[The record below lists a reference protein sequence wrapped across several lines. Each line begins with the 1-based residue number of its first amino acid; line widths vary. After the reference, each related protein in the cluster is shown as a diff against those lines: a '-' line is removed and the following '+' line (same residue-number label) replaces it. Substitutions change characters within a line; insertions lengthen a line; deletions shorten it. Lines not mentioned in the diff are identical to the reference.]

1 MKDKDQFFQTVLNH
15 TSDVLMICDRN
26 RHVVYITPNAYELS
40 GYGPEEWKNRDT
52 FFFLH
57 PEDKEYMLKR
67 HQNLLT
73 SKQKSSSE
81 YRTIKK
87 NGEIMYCECKT
98 TPLPDTENYL
108 QVVSMRDI
116 TERKKMEMDLEYHKS
131 RHEVLQNSL
140 KNFSNDLTSVMKLAD
155 LEDRMLQEIE
165 AILPGSNPI
174 ILTAFPNQATD
185 LDDGYIVTSSTKMF
199 IKIGDQGEHPY
210 ILSLQA
216 SAVRE
221 SMETIWLE
229 TLVHYA
235 MMLFEN
241 LSIIGNLMHQVEKAA
256 HRKETPQW
264 MLRMMFQIQEQQR
277 LTLSSDLHDT
287 VLQDQIDLYRRLAT
301 LLQGNEMEKEAK
313 SKLMKVEQGL
323 LDIIHEI
330 RMTCNHLRP
339 PLLRELGL
347 EKSLVIMFEN
357 IQLSSTYKI
366 NFTAEGLTALS
377 LNEEETIGIYR
388 IVQEFLHHA
397 EEVSRAAVV
406 AFDFHYS
413 NDILKMVYQD
423 DGVGIVIIDDDGSAN
438 MRLTSV
444 SQRAQSLGGEIEM
457 TSNPSGGFH
466 AVLTLPLNRIA
477 ANLHPH
483 KNGDHTQD
491 YFGSR

>member
-1 MKDKDQFFQTVLNH
+1 MKDKEQFFETILKF

-26 RHVVYITPNAYELS
+26 RHVVYITPNAYEIS

-67 HQNLLT
+67 HRNLLT
-73 SKQKSSSE
+73 SQQKSSSE
-81 YRTIKK
+81 YRTIKN

-116 TERKKMEMDLEYHKS
+116 TERKRMQIELEYHKN

-140 KNFSNDLTSVMKLAD
+140 KNFSNDLTSVMKLPD
-155 LEDRMLQEIE
+155 LEDRLIKEIE

-174 ILTAFPNQATD
+174 ILTAFPTEARD
-185 LDDGYIVTSSTKMF
+185 LVDGNIVRGSGKLF
-199 IKIGDQGEHPY
+199 IKIGERREHPY

-216 SAVRE
+216 CAVRE

-229 TLVHYA
+229 TLVYYA
-235 MMLFEN
+235 MTLFEN
-241 LSIIGNLMHQVEKAA
+241 LNMIENLMHQVETET

-264 MLRMMFQIQEQQR
+264 LLRMMFHIQEQQR

-287 VLQDQIDLYRRLAT
+287 VLQNQIDLYRRLESV
-301 LLQGNEMEKEAK
+301 LQRNEIEKEAK
-313 SKLMKVEQGL
+313 SKLIKIEQGL

-330 RMTCNHLRP
+330 RMTCNNLRP

-347 EKSLVIMFEN
+347 ERSLENLFEH
-357 IQLSSTYKI
+357 IQLTSTYKI
-366 NFTAEGLTALS
+366 NFTSEGLNALS
-377 LNEEETIGIYR
+377 LSEEETIGMYR
-388 IVQEFLHHA
+388 IVQELLHYA
-397 EEVSRAAVV
+397 EEVSKATVV
-406 AFDFHYS
+406 TIDFHYK
-413 NDILKMVYQD
+413 NEGLKMVYKD
-423 DGVGIVIIDDDGSAN
+423 DGVAIVSDPAN
-438 MRLTSV
+438 MRLASV
-444 SQRAQSLGGEIEM
+444 SQRAQSLGGEVEM
-457 TSNPSGGFH
+457 TSKPSRGFC
-466 AVLTLPLNRIA
+466 ATVTLPLNGIA
-477 ANLHPH
+477 TIHPYPH
-483 KNGDHTQD
+483 KKGAHTQD